1 MLAAMVSAKV
11 TLGVKGGYS
20 VYNIDDNVLKP
31 ANTCG
36 FYVGP
41 TLKFKLPIIRLG
53 MDISA
58 IYEQRDVNFDP
69 MIITGSTPESDYIF
83 EPSVTRKTFAIPV
96 NVRFN
101 IIGAGDIANLFI
113 YTGPQFSFT
122 VGEDRV
128 TFDNVDDITSDWTL
142 RSSTFSW
149 NVGVGITF
157 ATHFQINANYNAA
170 IGRTGDQK
178 GVNVGEVVTDEISKM
193 FKAGNSNIW
202 QIGVAYYF

>member
-1 MLAAMVSAKV
+1 MLTAVASAKV

-20 VYNIDDNVLKP
+20 VHELDENLLNS

-41 TLKFKLPIIRLG
+41 TLKFNLPIIRLG

-58 IYEQRDVNFDP
+58 IYEKRDADGEPIF
-69 MIITGSTPESDYIF
+69 ITNGTPETDEVF
-83 EPSVTRKTFAIPV
+83 TPSVSRKTFSFPV

-113 YTGPQFSFT
+113 YTGPQFSFI

-128 TFDNVDDITSDWTL
+128 TFDNIDDLTADWTL

-149 NVGVGITF
+149 NIGIGLTV
-157 ATHFQINANYNAA
+157 ATHFQVNANYNAA

-178 GVNVGEVVTDEISKM
+178 GINVAETISDEVSKI
-193 FKAGNSNIW
+193 FKAENSNVW